1 MEEDTQAAK
10 TSRTIQKEET
20 RRKIIE
26 KAKVLFSTKS
36 IRSVSTQEIATAAG
50 IAKGSIFHHFANKEE
65 LVSAVMI
72 NFFDEFNEK
81 FELFIV
87 DLKSDPSGYKNI
99 ITYFLEDLFN
109 YEFENP
115 NLTKFIL
122 DFMAEYSENKDKDG
136 PFKDMMVAIDKYMS
150 GLLDI
155 FKILEIKNGEVKAL
169 IFFAMLDGLSL
180 QMDFEFGLSRDII
193 PELVKEILLVIEFWK
208 QN

>member
-1 MEEDTQAAK
+1 MEEDTQANK

-20 RRKIIE
+20 RKKIIE
-26 KAKVLFSTKS
+26 EAKGLFSAKS

-50 IAKGSIFHHFANKEE
+50 IAKGSIFHHFENKEE

-72 NFFDEFNEK
+72 NFFSEFNEK
-81 FELFIV
+81 FEFFVIE
-87 DLKSDPSGYKNI
+87 LKSDPSDYKNI
-99 ITYFLEDLFN
+99 ITSFLEDLFN

-115 NLTKFIL
+115 NLTKFVL
-122 DFMAEYSENKDKDG
+122 DFMAEYSENKDKAG
-136 PFKDMMVAIDKYMS
+136 PFTDMMNAIDEYMS

-155 FKILEIKNGEVKAL
+155 FNILEIKNGEVKAL

-208 QN
+208 EN